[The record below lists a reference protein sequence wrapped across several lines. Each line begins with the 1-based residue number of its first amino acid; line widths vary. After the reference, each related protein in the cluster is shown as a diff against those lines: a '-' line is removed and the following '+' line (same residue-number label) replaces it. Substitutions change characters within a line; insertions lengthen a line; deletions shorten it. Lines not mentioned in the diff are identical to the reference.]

1 LSDPV
6 GETGEPV
13 PTGESDA
20 GGPGSGPDRPWQRRS
35 RGNRIE
41 IRDLRTLGVHGVL
54 PAERERAQPFSLDLD
69 VWLCETP
76 AAVTDDL
83 ADTVDYGDIVLRTL
97 RIVET
102 RKFALL
108 EALAGAIADEVLAV
122 DRRVI
127 GVSVAVRK
135 LKPPLPAHMASI
147 GVRVVRRRTE

>member
-1 LSDPV
+1 MTAAV
-6 GETGEPV
+6 
-13 PTGESDA
+13 A
-20 GGPGSGPDRPWQRRS
+20 QGGAAEQSERPRSAHGGDGPDRPWQRKS

-41 IRDLRTLGVHGVL
+41 IRGLRAMGVHGVL
-54 PAERERAQPFSLDLD
+54 PSEREHPQPFSLDLD

-76 AAVTDDL
+76 ASVTDDL
-83 ADTVDYGDIVLRTL
+83 ADTVDYADIVARTM

-127 GVSVAVRK
+127 GASVAVRK
-135 LKPPLPAHMASI
+135 LRPPLPVRMESI